1 MAEVVTIELSKLPP
15 STNALWRVAAGGRGY
30 KSKRYV
36 DWCSLADGELT
47 KQRPAKIAGPY
58 ALQLR
63 FVRPDKRMRDID
75 NLIKPL
81 NDALARSRVI
91 EADHYCRRIEA
102 EWVSE
107 GPAVWARVIA
117 KREAA

>member
-1 MAEVVTIELSKLPP
+1 MAEVVTIELSELPP

-30 KSKRYV
+30 KTARYAS
-36 DWCSLADGELT
+36 WCALADGELLQQ
-47 KQRPAKIAGPY
+47 KPGKIAGAY
-58 ALQLR
+58 VLHCR
-63 FVRPDKRMRDID
+63 FARPDRRKRDLD

-81 NDALARSRVI
+81 SDALARARII

-102 EWVSE
+102 EWCAE